1 MAGDPLAVVQDL
13 HRGGGQTHVDLAFD
27 QGVRHRVVVPLILD
41 AVVVKEDIASA
52 RPLLVWDVAPV

>member
-52 RPLLVWDVAPV
+52 RPLLV